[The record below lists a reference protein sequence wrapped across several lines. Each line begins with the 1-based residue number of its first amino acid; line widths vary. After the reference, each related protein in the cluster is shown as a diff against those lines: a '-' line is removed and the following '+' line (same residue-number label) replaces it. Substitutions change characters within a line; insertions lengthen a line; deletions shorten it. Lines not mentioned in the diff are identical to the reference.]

1 MENRIIPQETR
12 AFEKAILK
20 LKDDIYETF
29 HHRLSNSYSED
40 EFDKLM
46 RTMNMAALTICHIY

>member
-1 MENRIIPQETR
+1 MENRIIPQEAR

-20 LKDDIYETF
+20 LKDDIYETL

-46 RTMNMAALTICHIY
+46 RTMNMAALTMSHIY

>member
-1 MENRIIPQETR
+1 MENRIIPQETES
-12 AFEKAILK
+12 FQKAIFK
-20 LKDDIYETF
+20 LNDEMYETF

-46 RTMNMAALTICHIY
+46 WTMNKAALIIGNIY

>member
-46 RTMNMAALTICHIY
+46 RTMDMAASTICNIY

>member
-1 MENRIIPQETR
+1 M

-46 RTMNMAALTICHIY
+46 RTMNIAASTICHIY